1 MDQNLQ
7 REVGSMI
14 GWMRHN
20 VVYIHHACIV
30 HVYKKKFSDWQ
41 LYIKGV
47 RLWASF
53 NIITGQFFPV
63 SFSEDS
69 VWLIGLNQWDL
80 GQTTRKAFFEP
91 CLAFIF

>member
-63 SFSEDS
+63 LFSEDS
-69 VWLIGLNQWDL
+69 V
-80 GQTTRKAFFEP
+80 
-91 CLAFIF
+91 